1 MSDRHLERAEI
12 PDPLIEQI
20 ASRLRE
26 PVPLDPA
33 ARERVMQALLEEAR
47 PLGRRGTWSWLLRPK
62 LVRIP
67 PIGALAA
74 AAVVMVAVA
83 IAARSGVNDGATA
96 VNRGASTAT
105 QASSVRDKLVN
116 FVLVARSASSVA
128 LVGDFN
134 SWDRSTT
141 PLRASGAGVWSIAVP
156 LTPGRHEYAFVVDGQ
171 RWVADPEAART
182 TADDFGA
189 PSSVVLVAEGAQ

>member
-1 MSDRHLERAEI
+1 MSDRHLEQAEI
-12 PDPLIEQI
+12 PDPLIELI

-26 PVPLDPA
+26 PRPLDPA
-33 ARERVMQALLEEAR
+33 ARERVMQTVLEEAR
-47 PLGRRGTWSWLLRPK
+47 PVGRRGGWSWLMRPR
-62 LVRIP
+62 LVPIP
-67 PIGALAA
+67 PLVALAA
-74 AAVVMVAVA
+74 AAVVIIAVA
-83 IAARSGVNDGATA
+83 TRQPSAPAIVPGRPVVALARAAVATE
-96 VNRGASTAT
+96 
-105 QASSVRDKLVN
+105 KLVH
-116 FVLVARSASSVA
+116 FVLVARSASTVA

-141 PLRASGAGVWSIAVP
+141 PLRTSGAGVWSIAVS
-156 LTPGRHEYAFVVDGQ
+156 LAPGRHEYAFVVDGQ